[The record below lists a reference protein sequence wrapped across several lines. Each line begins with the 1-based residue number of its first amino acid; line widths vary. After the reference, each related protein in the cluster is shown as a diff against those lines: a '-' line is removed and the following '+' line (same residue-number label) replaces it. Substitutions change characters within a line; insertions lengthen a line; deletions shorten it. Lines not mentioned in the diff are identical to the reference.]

1 MPIPMLSPFFDP
13 PVVSVSSCFLMGM
26 NNRRAS
32 AQPGSPM
39 MSDGHWKGVDLRS
52 ASSGVSCH

>member
-1 MPIPMLSPFFDP
+1 MLSPFFDP